1 MSRMFTSIFT
11 IGTVVYCIYRFRYRL
26 LNILVGTGWLRRIAV
41 GSVMGLPGVRKKMMQ
56 AVFGGP
62 SEW

>member
-1 MSRMFTSIFT
+1 MSRMITSIFT
-11 IGTVVYCIYRFRYRL
+11 IGTIIYFAFRYRYRL
-26 LNILVGTGWLRRIAV
+26 LNLIVGTGWMRRIAV
-41 GSVMGLPGVRKKMMQ
+41 GTVMGMPGVRRKMMK